1 MKIRYERGALAGL
14 DEIFE
19 YIARDSRV
27 AAARLVAR
35 FEEAAARIAENP
47 YLGER
52 RRANRDFD
60 DFRSPTI

>member
-1 MKIRYERGALAGL
+1 MKIRYERGALADL

-19 YIARDSRV
+19 YIARDNRV

-47 YLGER
+47 YLGEAT
-52 RRANRDFD
+52 ANRDFD